1 MTGDDKR
8 RFCEGCQLHVH
19 NLSAMSPPEQQA
31 LLTKRSGRQC
41 VAYVMTDDSIQVRSS
56 TWLLLQ
62 RLFHHGRTG
71 LAFATMVFTLGLSS
85 CATTVPKVEPSKP
98 IESETC
104 KQDQNRMVGG
114 KIIAGGIMPVPA
126 PLWRRLLFFWDK

>member
-19 NLSAMSPPEQQA
+19 NLSAMSHQEQES
-31 LLTKRSGRQC
+31 LLSKKSGRQC

-62 RLFHHGRTG
+62 RLFHIGRTG
-71 LAFATMVFTLGLSS
+71 LAFATMVLTLGFSS
-85 CATTVPKVEPSKP
+85 CATTATKSEPPKP
-98 IESETC
+98 IETEAG
-104 KQDQNRMVGG
+104 KQDQNRRVGG
-114 KIIAGGIMPVPA
+114 KIIAGGIMPVPE